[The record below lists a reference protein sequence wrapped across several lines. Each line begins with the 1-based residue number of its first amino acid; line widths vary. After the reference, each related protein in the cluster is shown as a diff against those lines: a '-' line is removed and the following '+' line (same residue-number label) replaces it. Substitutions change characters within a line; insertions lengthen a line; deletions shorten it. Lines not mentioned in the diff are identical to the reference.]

1 MSRDEP
7 NGAPEVVLDTELPSS
22 EAVGAKIEEAPR
34 YDLRVFRALRRII
47 RGVDLHSRRLQ
58 NEHQITGPQLVCLLS
73 IAETPEIT
81 PSALSREVHLS
92 PSTVNGILD
101 RLETKGLVVRRR
113 ASKDRRLVSL
123 SLTAEGAVV
132 VANAPSPLQDTLAE
146 GMRALASDE
155 LANIASALDRIVELM
170 EVRHIDAA
178 PLLAPGPIA
187 QGEGGPSPGSEELA
201 ARADSP
207 EAEDG
212 DRGSEARGDT

>member
-1 MSRDEP
+1 MSLEEP
-7 NGAPEVVLDTELPSS
+7 DGAPEVVLDTELPSS
-22 EAVGAKIEEAPR
+22 DTATAEIEEAPR

-73 IAETPEIT
+73 IAEAPEIT

-101 RLETKGLVVRRR
+101 RLETKRLVARRR
-113 ASKDRRLVSL
+113 ASKDRRLVRL
-123 SLTAEGAVV
+123 SLTAEGATVA
-132 VANAPSPLQDTLAE
+132 ANAPSPLQDTLAE
-146 GMRALASDE
+146 GMRTLANDE
-155 LANIASALDRIVELM
+155 LSRIADALDRVVELM

-187 QGEGGPSPGSEELA
+187 QGEGGPSPGTEASA
-201 ARADSP
+201 ASAESS

-212 DRGSEARGDT
+212 SPVSEARGDT